1 LDGNGSMTAGVGT
14 SQLLQETDKAGLAD
28 DEHAEL
34 SHS

>member
-1 LDGNGSMTAGVGT
+1 VT
-14 SQLLQETDKAGLAD
+14 SQLLKETDKAVLAD